1 MLDLKFI
8 RLNPELVK
16 RAARLKRMEADV
28 DAIIEMDRLRRERIR
43 EVESLKN
50 ARNEMSLEVSRRK
63 RLGQDVSDMIVQTK
77 RLSER
82 IKALD
87 EELREFE
94 GKLHELLSWVPN
106 VPHSSVPEGEDSSG
120 NVEVRRVGD
129 PVVFGFPPKAHW
141 ELGAELDILDFERAS
156 KISGARFALY
166 KGAGARLERALINFM
181 LDLHVGEHG
190 YTEIFP
196 PFLANRESM
205 FTTGQ
210 IPKLEQDMFCVQNG
224 VGYLIPTAEVPL
236 TNIHRDEVIPPG
248 VLPLYYTAY
257 SACFRAEAGAA
268 GRDTRGLIRNHQFNK
283 VELVKFV
290 EPDRS
295 YDELERLVDDA
306 EDVLR
311 RLGLPYRVV
320 VLCTGDMSFASAK
333 TYDIEVWLPSY
344 GEYKEI
350 SSCSNFE
357 DFQARRGNI
366 RYRPSAGARPE
377 LVHTLNGSGLA
388 VGRTLAAV
396 LENNQREDG
405 DVTIPE
411 ILRPYMD
418 GAETLRAAAG
428 GRVGLRSDKVI

>member
-1 MLDLKFI
+1 MLDLRFI

-16 RAARLKRMEADV
+16 KAARAKRMDV
-28 DAIIEMDRLRRERIR
+28 DVDRILELDRLRRERIQ
-43 EVESLKN
+43 EVEKLKSV
-50 ARNEMSLEVSRRK
+50 RNDMSMEVSRRK
-63 RLGQDVSDMIVQTK
+63 RKNEDASDLIERTK
-77 RLSER
+77 DISEK
-82 IKALD
+82 IKLLD
-87 EELREFE
+87 EELRNLER
-94 GKLHELLSWVPN
+94 GLQELLAWVPN
-106 VPHSSVPEGEDSSG
+106 VPHSSVPEGEDSAS
-120 NVEVRRVGD
+120 NREVRRNGE
-129 PVVFGFPPKAHW
+129 PTNFAFSPKAHW
-141 ELGAELDILDFERAS
+141 EIGADLDILDFERAS

-166 KGAGARLERALINFM
+166 KGAGAQLERALINFM
-181 LDLHVGEHG
+181 LELHVREHG

-196 PFLANRESM
+196 PFVANRESM

-210 IPKLEQDMFCVQNG
+210 IPKLEPDMFRVEDG
-224 VGYLIPTAEVPL
+224 AGYLIPTAEVPL
-236 TNIHRDEVIPPG
+236 TNIHRDEIIPPG

-290 EPDRS
+290 EPSES
-295 YDELERLVDDA
+295 YAELEKLVGDA

-366 RYRPSAGARPE
+366 RYRPSPRSKPE
-377 LVHTLNGSGLA
+377 FVHTLNGSGLA
-388 VGRTLAAV
+388 VGRTVAAI
-396 LENNQREDG
+396 LENYQREDG
-405 DVTIPE
+405 DVIIPE
-411 ILRPYMD
+411 ALRAYMG
-418 GAETLRAAAG
+418 GAETLRSAG
-428 GRVGLRSDKVI
+428 GSRVGSNLG